1 MQISV
6 IQLASRIMNYLS
18 PLQFHFTTAFDCL
31 IMVIGSLGAI
41 AHGTALPLLILFF
54 GDFTN
59 LLINQA
65 VTYSICENVSDCN
78 ISLISFNC
86 NFTDSL
92 PQFTNTSFYCLLD
105 DQFLS
110 EVNKLVLIYTGLG
123 VGLIIVTYFQVSMFK
138 MAAERQ
144 GHKIRLLFYQSIL
157 QQEIGWF
164 DVNLSGE
171 LSSRL
176 SE

>member
-1 MQISV
+1 
-6 IQLASRIMNYLS
+6 
-18 PLQFHFTTAFDCL
+18 
-31 IMVIGSLGAI
+31 MVIGSLGAI

-65 VTYSICENVSDCN
+65 VTSNAIIDISIRGVYGNVSDFK
-78 ISLISFNC
+78 ISLNC

-110 EVNKLVLIYTGLG
+110 EVNRLVLIYTGLG
-123 VGLIIVTYFQVSMFK
+123 VGVIIVTYFQVSMFK
-138 MAAERQ
+138 MAAERLV
-144 GHKIRLLFYQSIL
+144 HKIRLLFYQSIL
-157 QQEIGWF
+157 RQEIGWF

>member
-1 MQISV
+1 
-6 IQLASRIMNYLS
+6 
-18 PLQFHFTTAFDCL
+18 
-31 IMVIGSLGAI
+31 MVIGSLGAI

-65 VTYSICENVSDCN
+65 VTSNAIIDRGVNGNVSDFN
-78 ISLISFNC
+78 ISLISLNC

-110 EVNKLVLIYTGLG
+110 EVNRLVLIYTGLG
-123 VGLIIVTYFQVSMFK
+123 VGVIIVTYLQVSMFK
-138 MAAERQ
+138 MAAERLV
-144 GHKIRLLFYQSIL
+144 HKIRLLFYQSIL
-157 QQEIGWF
+157 RQEIGWF

>member
-1 MQISV
+1 M
-6 IQLASRIMNYLS
+6 
-18 PLQFHFTTAFDCL
+18 

-65 VTYSICENVSDCN
+65 VTSNAIVDISIRGVYGNVSEFN
-78 ISLISFNC
+78 ISLIFLNC

-110 EVNKLVLIYTGLG
+110 EVNRLVPIYTGLG
-123 VGLIIVTYFQVSMFK
+123 VGVIIITYFQVSMFK
-138 MAAERQ
+138 MAAERLV
-144 GHKIRLLFYQSIL
+144 HKIRLLFYQSIL
-157 QQEIGWF
+157 RQEIGWF

-171 LSSRL
+171 LSSKL

>member
-1 MQISV
+1 
-6 IQLASRIMNYLS
+6 
-18 PLQFHFTTAFDCL
+18 
-31 IMVIGSLGAI
+31 MVIGSLGAI

-65 VTYSICENVSDCN
+65 VTSNAIIDISIRGVYGNVSNFN
-78 ISLISFNC
+78 ISLNC

-138 MAAERQ
+138 MAAERLV
-144 GHKIRLLFYQSIL
+144 HKIRLLFYQSIL
-157 QQEIGWF
+157 RQEIGWF